1 MADAAIGEDPMGA
14 RVETKEEKKA
24 RVASHRQ
31 EVLRRM
37 QQEQNQQKIHKQ
49 TVFICPVE
57 MTNT

>member
-1 MADAAIGEDPMGA
+1 MADVPMGDAAADA
-14 RVETKEEKKA
+14 RAESRQEKKA

-49 TVFICPVE
+49 TVFICPIE
-57 MTNT
+57 MNNS